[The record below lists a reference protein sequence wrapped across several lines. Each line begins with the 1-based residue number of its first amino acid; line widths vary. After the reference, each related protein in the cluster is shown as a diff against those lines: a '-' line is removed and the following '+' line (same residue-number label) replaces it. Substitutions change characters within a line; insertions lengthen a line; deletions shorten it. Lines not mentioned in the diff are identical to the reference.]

1 MKNSYKKYLYIFLTA
16 ALYIFVVQINRME
29 KENETSEAA
38 VNRSQDMEAEETKSS
53 SEDRKRVALT
63 FDDGPGEGTQG
74 LLDGLKERNAKATF
88 FVVGEKV
95 EQYPDTV
102 QRMKEE
108 GHLIGNHT
116 YTHVQMNML
125 SCEAAIA
132 EVKKTSDLIESI
144 VGEGTGYLRPP
155 YGECTKKMKQALDMF
170 IVLWDVDPLDW
181 SVQNEDAVVERV
193 LKDVEDGDIILLHD
207 IFDTSVRAAIRIVD
221 ALQKEGYEFVTV
233 EELMFP

>member
-1 MKNSYKKYLYIFLTA
+1 MKNSYKKYLYIFLIT
-16 ALYIFVVQINRME
+16 ALYIFAVQMNRME
-29 KENETSEAA
+29 RKNKISEAA
-38 VNRSQDMEAEETKSS
+38 VNRSQDMESEETESS
-53 SEDRKRVALT
+53 FEDRKRVALT
-63 FDDGPGEGTQG
+63 FDDGPGESTER

-88 FVVGEKV
+88 FVVGENV
-95 EQYPDTV
+95 EEYPDTL

-125 SCEAAIA
+125 SCEGAIA

-155 YGECTKKMKQALDMF
+155 YGECTKQMKQELDMF

-181 SVQNEDAVVERV
+181 SIQNEDEVVNRV

-207 IFDTSVRAAIRIVD
+207 IFDTSVGAAIRIVD